1 MENLPPVIL
10 ASSSPRRSELLTSM
24 DIEFEV
30 VPSHAEE
37 IMEGCDFIPD
47 LCETNAGAKAEPIAE
62 LHPECLVIAA
72 DTVVELDGQPVCK
85 PDTGPEAREMLRE
98 LRGRSHSVTTGLA
111 VAAPGFPQILSGH
124 ETSEVHMRLY
134 SDDEIDVY
142 VASGEPF
149 DKAGGYAVQDPAFA
163 PAESVRG
170 CYLNVVGLPLCR
182 LSELLAGATPGTR
195 VALRLGSCGSCRSPA
210 ALREG
215 VAAV

>member
-72 DTVVELDGQPVCK
+72 DTLVYLEDELFGK
-85 PDTGPEAREMLRE
+85 PTHVDDAARMLTRLQGRTHQVATGVSLIY
-98 LRGRSHSVTTGLA
+98 HN
-111 VAAPGFPQILSGH
+111 
-124 ETSEVHMRLY
+124 
-134 SDDEIDVY
+134 DEINKAFSVITNVTFLPLGKGQIDEY
-142 VASGEPF
+142 LAEIDPL
-149 DKAGGYAVQDPAFA
+149 DKAGGYAIQQDKHKIIKRVSG
-163 PAESVRG
+163 SVS
-170 CYLNVVGLPLCR
+170 NVVGLPVER
-182 LSELLAGATPGTR
+182 LKEELNHLFG
-195 VALRLGSCGSCRSPA
+195 
-210 ALREG
+210 EKIEEKW
-215 VAAV
+215 